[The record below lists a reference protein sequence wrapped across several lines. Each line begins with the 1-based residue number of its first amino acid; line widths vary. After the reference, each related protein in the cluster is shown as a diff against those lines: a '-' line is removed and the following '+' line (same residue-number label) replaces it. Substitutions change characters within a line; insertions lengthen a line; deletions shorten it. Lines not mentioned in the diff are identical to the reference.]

1 MTIAIIGFVVS
12 LLILGG
18 VVGLAMLWIRRTHPA
33 PLAADVTTSKAPP
46 QRKGMVLR
54 HMETHE

>member
-1 MTIAIIGFVVS
+1 MAVAIIGFVVS

-18 VVGLAMLWIRRTHPA
+18 VVGLAILWTRPTQLA
-33 PLAADVTTSKAPP
+33 PLAADVTTSKIPP
-46 QRKGMVLR
+46 QRKGAVLR